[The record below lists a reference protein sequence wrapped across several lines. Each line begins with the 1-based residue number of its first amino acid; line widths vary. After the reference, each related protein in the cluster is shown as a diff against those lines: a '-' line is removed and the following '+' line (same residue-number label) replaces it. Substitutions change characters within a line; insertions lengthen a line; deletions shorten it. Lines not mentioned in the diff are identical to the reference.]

1 MFNLYF
7 ISLCIYNYIP
17 QGKFNWNKSRTRF
30 LKIFSHPVTS
40 MLETKGVGDNFKT
53 LVSPFHI
60 SIGHQDSRDVTNIE
74 IQSPTSRCHPHHCH
88 PVTQTW
94 SISTPYGKLFLSKCS
109 DASIFRFAC
118 IIYYDGN
125 WYQRCLWKLS
135 KRTFRWWNKFT
146 GKFSSWCSKL
156 ALWLVYLLTHRWW
169 LISTNLKT
177 SYSWQRWWIHKVL
190 LKVKNGNIWG
200 KIQKHVLVFEIYFSQ
215 IIFFRRKFIFEKVS
229 F

>member
-1 MFNLYF
+1 M
-7 ISLCIYNYIP
+7 SLEHPSGVC
-17 QGKFNWNKSRTRF
+17 FERENKSKITASGILFGIIREKFENFFTIPNYSNLPF
-30 LKIFSHPVTS
+30 L
-40 MLETKGVGDNFKT
+40 NFKT
-53 LVSPFHI
+53 
-60 SIGHQDSRDVTNIE
+60 
-74 IQSPTSRCHPHHCH
+74 
-88 PVTQTW
+88 
-94 SISTPYGKLFLSKCS
+94 FLSKCS
-109 DASIFRFAC
+109 DACIFRFAC

-146 GKFSSWCSKL
+146 GKFSSWCLKL
-156 ALWLVYLLTHRWW
+156 ALWLICLLTHRWW

-200 KIQKHVLVFEIYFSQ
+200 KIQIHVLVFEIYFSQ
-215 IIFFRRKFIFEKVS
+215 IIFFVFWNLFLIKWVFKFLYLYKGPVILFACSSTRLYQLIFS